1 MSKDRPVQD
10 PMIGIEE
17 HVVSDGE
24 SARWRNL
31 TYLALI
37 LAFSISTW
45 FSASAVVPQLR
56 SLWDLTPSAVAWLT
70 IAVQLG
76 FVVGAV
82 VSSLFNLADLIS
94 TRYIITVGAL
104 GSAAANAMLLL
115 SDGPEAGIPLRFAT
129 GFFLAAV
136 YPPAF
141 KLISTWFQE
150 RRGLALG
157 ILAAAIVFGNGTPH
171 LINGLGGLDWRIV
184 ITATS
189 ILALIGSLIAVLL
202 VREGP
207 YPFPQADFDPR
218 QIGLALKN
226 RGVRLATFGYV
237 GHMWELFAMVA
248 WILLFFVET
257 FEIHDFSFP
266 SAPAFATFAV
276 YVVGAAGSWVGGA
289 LADRWG
295 RTNTTILLMAISG
308 TCAILIGLVYQAS
321 LPLTLLVGIIWGFTI
336 VGDSAQFST
345 MVTETADQSYVG
357 TALTIQLA
365 AGFAI
370 TVVTIWLLP
379 FLQAWFTWRWAFSL
393 LALGP
398 FFGIWAMLRLKSLP
412 EAARIGGGK
421 G

>member
-1 MSKDRPVQD
+1 
-10 PMIGIEE
+10 
-17 HVVSDGE
+17 
-24 SARWRNL
+24 
-31 TYLALI
+31 
-37 LAFSISTW
+37 
-45 FSASAVVPQLR
+45 
-56 SLWDLTPSAVAWLT
+56 
-70 IAVQLG
+70 
-76 FVVGAV
+76 
-82 VSSLFNLADLIS
+82 
-94 TRYIITVGAL
+94 
-104 GSAAANAMLLL
+104 
-115 SDGPEAGIPLRFAT
+115 
-129 GFFLAAV
+129 
-136 YPPAF
+136 
-141 KLISTWFQE
+141 
-150 RRGLALG
+150 
-157 ILAAAIVFGNGTPH
+157 
-171 LINGLGGLDWRIV
+171 
-184 ITATS
+184 
-189 ILALIGSLIAVLL
+189 
-202 VREGP
+202 
-207 YPFPQADFDPR
+207 
-218 QIGLALKN
+218 
-226 RGVRLATFGYV
+226 
-237 GHMWELFAMVA
+237 MWELFAMVA